1 MYLIK
6 ALGPGLALCAATP
19 LLFVLILPIVRRPGH
34 ATFLQSEAF
43 ASGVAMFF
51 TLLVGMGMVLGM
63 QELIAVGSD
72 FTQALFLP
80 PAVMLASAV
89 LFWNILRT
97 GRRLARQ
104 DAQAVP
110 PAPGLAAH

>member
-19 LLFVLILPIVRRPGH
+19 LLFVLILPFVRRKGH
-34 ATFLQSEAF
+34 STFLQSEAF
-43 ASGVAMFF
+43 ASGTAMFF
-51 TLLVGMGMVLGM
+51 TLLAGMGVVVAMG
-63 QELIAVGSD
+63 ELIAAGSD
-72 FTQALFLP
+72 FMQALFLP

-89 LFWNILRT
+89 LFWNVLRT

-104 DAQAVP
+104 DAP
-110 PAPGLAAH
+110 PAPGPIAN

>member
-34 ATFLQSEAF
+34 STFLQSEAF
-43 ASGVAMFF
+43 ASGIAMFF
-51 TLLVGMGMVLGM
+51 TLLVGMGVVLGM
-63 QELIAVGSD
+63 GELLAVGSD
-72 FTQALFLP
+72 FVQALFLP

-89 LFWNILRT
+89 LFWNVLRT
-97 GRRLARQ
+97 GRRLVRQ
-104 DAQAVP
+104 DASP
-110 PAPGLAAH
+110 TPGSVAT